1 MVTDNNDGFIIC
13 RVDIGSDFQQSFMK
27 LLCDAQFEE
36 LSVQDLVLTCAL
48 NTDYLLTLPIY
59 VDWKKASESNAIIFR

>member
-1 MVTDNNDGFIIC
+1 MFFSIIPA
-13 RVDIGSDFQQSFMK
+13 DFQHTFMK
-27 LLCDAQFEE
+27 LLRNAQFEE
-36 LSVQDLVLTCAL
+36 LSAQDLIMTDAL